1 MKRRGRWLALVIYA
15 MMLSSTAAATAT
27 TGDKPTS
34 AEACTVLRIQP
45 LGMLVNCGARLRA
58 LWLKFEGMSRVARV
72 TSDGSFHFRCVLE
85 VMCTN
90 TVQIDGWMISRED
103 WQESNQDADAIVALL
118 HKTPAVRQPGAP
130 APAVPIAVG
139 AKSDCGTFSIQLA
152 GMEGRAACYDSGGS
166 EGSTVAVVVAG
177 AELGFAILFHRSSG
191 DSRDLREE
199 VVSLASR
206 FRLERSE
213 GDVELLKWMR

>member
-130 APAVPIAVG
+130 APAVPIAAVG
-139 AKSDCGTFSIQLA
+139 AKSD
-152 GMEGRAACYDSGGS
+152 
-166 EGSTVAVVVAG
+166 
-177 AELGFAILFHRSSG
+177 
-191 DSRDLREE
+191 
-199 VVSLASR
+199 
-206 FRLERSE
+206 
-213 GDVELLKWMR
+213 